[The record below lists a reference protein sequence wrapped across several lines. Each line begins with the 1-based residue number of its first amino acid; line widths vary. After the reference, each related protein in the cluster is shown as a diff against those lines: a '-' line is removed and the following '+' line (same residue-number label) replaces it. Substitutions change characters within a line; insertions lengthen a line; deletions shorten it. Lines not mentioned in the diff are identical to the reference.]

1 MDGKAQQLRMSAIT
15 ARSFHFGIGKY
26 LEVKMKKVNYKY
38 YARICVRYQLV
49 GCFLFRKENSPRK
62 KEEWRKIWGENV
74 F

>member
-1 MDGKAQQLRMSAIT
+1 MSAIT

-38 YARICVRYQLV
+38 YAKIVV
-49 GCFLFRKENSPRK
+49 GINSWAVFFLEK
-62 KEEWRKIWGENV
+62 KTAPGKKKNGERFGVKMN